1 MKTSAIY
8 KLVSPFLMLLLPIS
22 LIMLTVGVTIIWKS
36 WSDLK
41 LLKTRTNLTKKKR
54 CDSKLVILGKLATRM
69 LTYQLIIVTF
79 YMIDKNITH
88 GFGLSI
94 GFVTKLV
101 ATVLIIINA
110 YQIDQNYKQINGKG
124 LIAYLKDVA
133 GWVKDIKDSGKDL
146 MKILIAVVTIFAILS
161 LTTACTTVRNAEKRH
176 DRIVKNFPNV
186 HKSDTILVE
195 KEIIVQVPGVIDSN
209 LLIFPVQIDTIID
222 TIYFPNEIIVTNT
235 IYTTEDGRKA
245 LKTDIFQPNKN
256 VKVKYIE
263 KQIVKWEKIPIKWYQ
278 KTFGIILI
286 SLAILILGFIL
297 GRIDNFFNKKDSS

>member
-1 MKTSAIY
+1 MKLISII
-8 KLVSPFLMLLLPIS
+8 FILLITAS
-22 LIMLTVGVTIIWKS
+22 C
-36 WSDLK
+36 
-41 LLKTRTNLTKKKR
+41 TN
-54 CDSKLVILGKLATRM
+54 I
-69 LTYQLIIVTF
+69 
-79 YMIDKNITH
+79 
-88 GFGLSI
+88 
-94 GFVTKLV
+94 
-101 ATVLIIINA
+101 
-110 YQIDQNYKQINGKG
+110 
-124 LIAYLKDVA
+124 
-133 GWVKDIKDSGKDL
+133 
-146 MKILIAVVTIFAILS
+146 
-161 LTTACTTVRNAEKRH
+161 RNAERRH
-176 DRIVKNFPNV
+176 DRILKNFPNV

-263 KQIVKWEKIPIKWYQ
+263 KQIVKWEKIPLKWYQ

-286 SLAILILGFIL
+286 SLAMLILGFIL